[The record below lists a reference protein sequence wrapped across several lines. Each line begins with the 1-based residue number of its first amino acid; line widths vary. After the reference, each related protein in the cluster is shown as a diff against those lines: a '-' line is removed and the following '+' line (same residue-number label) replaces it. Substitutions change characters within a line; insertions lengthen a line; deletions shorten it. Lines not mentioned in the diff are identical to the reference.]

1 MYNLYVNKC
10 LFSIVWINDEPV
22 IDILESTFYPIEKVE
37 FPTVTLCPKSSNS
50 DRWRAVTK
58 LFDYLD
64 VKCPEK

>member
-1 MYNLYVNKC
+1 M
-10 LFSIVWINDEPV
+10 PV
-22 IDILESTFYPIEKVE
+22 IDTLESTFYPIEKVE